1 VKIVYP
7 ILRFLNVL
15 LIIVTLVTYVSPFV
29 NPASFWMISIWGL
42 FYPWLLFLNVL
53 FIGLWLFSSRKKW
66 ALASAFTIL
75 LGWGYLTGF
84 VGFSTGTPSLE
95 TDHINLMSFNVNEL
109 QMLNRLSKTEKVAAF
124 KDLKEY
130 LTQYGSIDI
139 LCVQDLTSS
148 NIGLFKDHF
157 SFKNNHILGKQKVM
171 TGIFTNYKILDKGII
186 RFDGSF
192 NSCVWTDLLAGS
204 DTIRV
209 YSVHLESNRISG
221 EAEDVIS
228 TGNIN
233 EETTRKKVRNMFV
246 KYKRSTVRRS
256 EQASII
262 ADHVAS
268 SPHPVILCGDLNDT
282 PLSRAYRLVSRGL
295 QDGFK
300 EVGKGIGTTYAGGIP
315 GLRIDYIFAD
325 SNFEILQH
333 KILKDRVVSDHYPIF
348 SSLIISDK

>member
-1 VKIVYP
+1 MKIVYP
-7 ILRFLNVL
+7 ILRFFNVL
-15 LIIVTLVTYVSPFV
+15 LILVTLVTYVSPFV

-42 FYPWLLFLNVL
+42 FYPWLLFFNVM
-53 FIGLWLFSSRKKW
+53 FVVIWLFSSRKKW
-66 ALASAFTIL
+66 ALVSLSTII

-84 VGFSTGTPSLE
+84 IGFSSGNPSLE
-95 TDHINLMSFNVNEL
+95 TNQINLMSYNVNEL
-109 QMLNRLSKTEKVAAF
+109 QMLNRLSKAEKIEAF
-124 KDLKEY
+124 KDIQQY
-130 LTQYGSIDI
+130 LSQHGSVDI

-148 NIGLFKDHF
+148 NIDLFKEFF
-157 SFKNNHILGKQKVM
+157 SFKNSQILGKQKVM
-171 TGIFTNYKILDKGII
+171 TGIFTSYPILDKGII

-192 NSCVWTDLLAGS
+192 NSCVWADLKIED

-221 EAEDVIS
+221 EAGDVIS
-228 TGNIN
+228 TGNLN

-246 KYKRSTVRRS
+246 KYKRSTIRRS
-256 EQASII
+256 EQAAII
-262 ADHVAS
+262 AEHVAG

-282 PLSRAYRLVSRGL
+282 PLSRAYRLVSAGL

-348 SSLIISDK
+348 SSLIISDN

>member
-1 VKIVYP
+1 MKIVYP
-7 ILRFLNVL
+7 ILRFFNVL

-29 NPASFWMISIWGL
+29 DPASFWMISIWGL
-42 FYPWLLFLNVL
+42 FYPWLLFFNLM
-53 FIGLWLFSSRKKW
+53 FIVIWLFSSRKKW
-66 ALASAFTIL
+66 ALASAFTL
-75 LGWGYLTGF
+75 LIGWGYLTGF
-84 VGFSTGTPSLE
+84 IGLGSGSPSLE
-95 TDHINLMSFNVNEL
+95 SNHINLMSFNVNEL
-109 QMLNRLSKTEKVAAF
+109 QMLNRLSKAEKIDAF
-124 KDLKEY
+124 KDIKEY
-130 LTQYGSIDI
+130 LSQHGTIDI
-139 LCVQDLTSS
+139 LCVQDLTGS
-148 NIGLFKDHF
+148 NIDLFKEYF
-157 SFKNNHILGKQKVM
+157 SFKNSHILGKQKVM
-171 TGIFTNYKILDKGII
+171 TGIFTSYPILNKGII

-192 NSCVWTDLLAGS
+192 NSCVWTDLNIND
-204 DTIRV
+204 DTVRV

-233 EETTRKKVRNMFV
+233 EENTRKKVRNMFV
-246 KYKRSTVRRS
+246 KYKRSTIRRS
-256 EQASII
+256 EQAAII
-262 ADHVAS
+262 AAHVAE

-282 PLSRAYRLVSRGL
+282 PLSRAYRLVSAGL

-348 SSLIISDK
+348 SSLIISDN